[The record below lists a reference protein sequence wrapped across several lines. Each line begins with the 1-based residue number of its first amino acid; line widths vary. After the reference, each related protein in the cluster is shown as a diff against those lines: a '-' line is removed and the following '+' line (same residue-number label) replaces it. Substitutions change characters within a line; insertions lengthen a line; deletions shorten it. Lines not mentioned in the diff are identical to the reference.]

1 MRIPRLIPVAR
12 FLLLLLFAVGVTLAA
27 IFGTLSSNLTA
38 TPYLVYAAIGLLITS
53 RQPHNPI
60 GWLFLATGAIAGLNG
75 ALYAITE
82 AAAGAP
88 YADDWFVLLA
98 AWAYNFV
105 WLTLLS
111 VSTVFTLLLF
121 PNGLMSTRWRPVLWV
136 AAAATALGVGVA
148 ALAPDLM
155 VGNDSYPNPLHP
167 GPWGSTAGFV
177 FGAAI
182 VALLVCGV
190 LSVIQVVLRYRRAR
204 GVERLQLQWF
214 AFSAVVFAS
223 LLVISSQVDG
233 PLRHPLLG
241 DLLFTVGASMIPL
254 SCGLAILRYRLYD
267 LGRIVSRT
275 TSYAIVTG
283 LVIATYGVVVT
294 AVTRVV
300 PNSDSLAVAGAT
312 LAAAAVARPLLHKVQ
327 GAVDRRFNRTRYD
340 AQHTVDRFGEALR
353 HEVDAS
359 ALEAHLVEAVDQTL
373 QPSQLRLWLKEVTP

>member
-1 MRIPRLIPVAR
+1 
-12 FLLLLLFAVGVTLAA
+12 
-27 IFGTLSSNLTA
+27 
-38 TPYLVYAAIGLLITS
+38 
-53 RQPHNPI
+53 
-60 GWLFLATGAIAGLNG
+60 
-75 ALYAITE
+75 
-82 AAAGAP
+82 
-88 YADDWFVLLA
+88 
-98 AWAYNFV
+98 
-105 WLTLLS
+105 
-111 VSTVFTLLLF
+111 
-121 PNGLMSTRWRPVLWV
+121 
-136 AAAATALGVGVA
+136 
-148 ALAPDLM
+148 
-155 VGNDSYPNPLHP
+155 
-167 GPWGSTAGFV
+167 
-177 FGAAI
+177 
-182 VALLVCGV
+182 V